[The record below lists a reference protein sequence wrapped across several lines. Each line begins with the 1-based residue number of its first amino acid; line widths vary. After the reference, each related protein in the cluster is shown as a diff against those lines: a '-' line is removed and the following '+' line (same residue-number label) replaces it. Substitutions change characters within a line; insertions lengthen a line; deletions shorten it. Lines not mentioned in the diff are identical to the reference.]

1 MKKFFSLLATLL
13 VLALAIWIGRTLWV
27 HYMNTPWTRDGR
39 VRADIINVAA
49 DVNGYVVNV
58 PVKDNQLVKKG
69 DVLLEIDPEHY
80 EIAVKQAQSLVAS
93 RKATWEMRK
102 LNAHRRADMDN
113 LVISKENRDDATN
126 IADSALADYQHA
138 LAQLDAALLNLKR
151 TKVLA
156 TVNGYVTNLNVHR
169 GDYARVGDPKMAVV
183 DKDSF
188 WVYGFF
194 EETKLPHIRVG
205 DKAELQMMSG
215 EVLKGHVESIS
226 RGIYDRDNPE
236 SRELVADVNPTFNWV
251 RLAQRVPV
259 RIHIDEIP
267 EGFLLAAGTT
277 CTVIVQQDDVDTHP
291 EH

>member
-13 VLALAIWIGRTLWV
+13 VLALAIWIGRTLWE

-49 DVNGYVVNV
+49 DVNGYVVGV

-80 EIAVKQAQSLVAS
+80 QIMVKQAQSLVAS

-102 LNAHRRADMDN
+102 VNAHRRADMDSM
-113 LVISKENRDDATN
+113 VISRENRDDASN

-138 LAQLDAALLNLKR
+138 LAQLDAAQLDLKR

-156 TVNGYVTNLNVHR
+156 TVDGYVTNLNVHR
-169 GDYARVGDPKMAVV
+169 GDYARVGDPKMAVI
-183 DKDSF
+183 DMDSF

-205 DKAELQMMSG
+205 DKADLQMMSG

-267 EGFLLAAGTT
+267 DGFLLAAGTT
-277 CTVIVQQDDVDTHP
+277 CTVVVKPRD
-291 EH
+291 

>member
-13 VLALAIWIGRTLWV
+13 VLALAIWIGRTLWE

-49 DVNGYVVNV
+49 DVNGYVTGV

-80 EIAVKQAQSLVAS
+80 QIVVKQAQSLVAS

-102 LNAHRRADMDN
+102 VNAHRRADMDS
-113 LVISKENRDDATN
+113 LVISRENRDDASN

-138 LAQLDAALLNLKR
+138 LAQLDAAQLNLKR

-156 TVNGYVTNLNVHR
+156 TVDGYVTNLNVHR
-169 GDYARVGDPKMAVV
+169 GDYARVGDPKMAVI

-205 DKAELQMMSG
+205 DKADLQMMSG

-226 RGIYDRDNPE
+226 RGLYDRDNPE

-267 EGFLLAAGTT
+267 DGFLLAAGTT
-277 CTVIVQQDDVDTHP
+277 CTVIVEQGKVD
-291 EH
+291 